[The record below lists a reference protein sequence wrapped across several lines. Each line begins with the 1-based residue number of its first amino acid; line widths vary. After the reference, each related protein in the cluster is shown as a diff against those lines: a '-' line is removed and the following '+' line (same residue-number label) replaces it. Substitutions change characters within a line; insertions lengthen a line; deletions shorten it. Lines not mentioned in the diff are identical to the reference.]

1 MPFVAKVS
9 HLDRVRRLLDGQP
22 DPAAS
27 PYLQRLSSSYL
38 RSLDQH
44 HLDPADM
51 RGPRVLSSGELRQV
65 QQGEEDFLRA
75 SGQCLSMLHQ
85 TVREA
90 DYCVMLT
97 NAGGTT
103 IDYRVDRERRHDFKR
118 AGLYLGSCWSESEE
132 GTCGVA
138 AVLQDALPITVH
150 KSDHF
155 RAAFTTLTCSA
166 APIFSPSGE
175 LIGVLD
181 ASAIRSPD
189 ARDSQNLVNRI
200 VLQSATLIEDGYFLN
215 AMACAWVLL
224 VHRSRHYVEAQ
235 PEILIAFDALG
246 NIIAANRRA
255 RECIAGLQQLP
266 RPMGEIFDLHFEG
279 LLDSRACKACTCCA
293 CMAVPRS
300 MAASAH
306 RSRVRCV
313 RPAHAAGT
321 PAPAGSESQAI
332 QADERQERDQI
343 VAALTECKWRAPHAP
358 IAGHV
363 TRHAVPAHGA
373 LPHPAAASTL
383 ALQASPRRSKNRH
396 PHPTTRSIVEIEE
409 TCHARRNPQPV
420 HRPHAGNPAGR
431 PARRQ
436 CRQGRRPVRG
446 GWLLAR
452 PDRLHL
458 EHQDPGRPRA
468 DPRHAAIASAAAGTY
483 TAAPGSR

>member
-1 MPFVAKVS
+1 MPYVAKVS

-75 SGQCLSMLHQ
+75 SGQCLSVLHQ

-200 VLQSATLIEDGYFLN
+200 VQQSATLIEDGYFLN

-266 RPMGEIFDLHFEG
+266 RPMGEIFDLQFER
-279 LLDSRACKACTCCA
+279 LLDSRALQGLHLLRLHGGSTLYG
-293 CMAVPRS
+293 
-300 MAASAH
+300 
-306 RSRVRCV
+306 RVRAPVSRAV
-313 RPAHAAGT
+313 RPARAHAAAT
-321 PAPAGSESQAI
+321 PVATSSESPAI
-332 QADERQERDQI
+332 EANERQERDQI
-343 VAALTECKWRAPHAP
+343 VAALTECKWRAPHAAQLLGMSRATLYRRMARYR
-358 IAGHV
+358 I
-363 TRHAVPAHGA
+363 
-373 LPHPAAASTL
+373 LPPH
-383 ALQASPRRSKNRH
+383 RR
-396 PHPTTRSIVEIEE
+396 
-409 TCHARRNPQPV
+409 
-420 HRPHAGNPAGR
+420 
-431 PARRQ
+431 
-436 CRQGRRPVRG
+436 
-446 GWLLAR
+446 
-452 PDRLHL
+452 
-458 EHQDPGRPRA
+458 
-468 DPRHAAIASAAAGTY
+468 
-483 TAAPGSR
+483 

>member
-1 MPFVAKVS
+1 MPYVAKVS

-75 SGQCLSMLHQ
+75 SGQCLSVLHQ

-200 VLQSATLIEDGYFLN
+200 VQQSATLIEDGYFLN

-266 RPMGEIFDLHFEG
+266 RPMGEIFDLQFER
-279 LLDSRACKACTCCA
+279 LLDSRALQGLHLLRLHGGSTLYG
-293 CMAVPRS
+293 
-300 MAASAH
+300 
-306 RSRVRCV
+306 RVRAPVSRAV
-313 RPAHAAGT
+313 RPARAHPAAT
-321 PAPAGSESQAI
+321 PVATSSESPVI
-332 QADERQERDQI
+332 EADERQERDQI
-343 VAALTECKWRAPHAP
+343 VAALTECKWRAPHAAQLLGMSRATLYRRMARYR
-358 IAGHV
+358 I
-363 TRHAVPAHGA
+363 
-373 LPHPAAASTL
+373 LPPH
-383 ALQASPRRSKNRH
+383 RR
-396 PHPTTRSIVEIEE
+396 
-409 TCHARRNPQPV
+409 
-420 HRPHAGNPAGR
+420 
-431 PARRQ
+431 
-436 CRQGRRPVRG
+436 
-446 GWLLAR
+446 
-452 PDRLHL
+452 
-458 EHQDPGRPRA
+458 
-468 DPRHAAIASAAAGTY
+468 
-483 TAAPGSR
+483 

>member
-1 MPFVAKVS
+1 MPYVAKVS

-75 SGQCLSMLHQ
+75 SGQCLSVLHQ

-200 VLQSATLIEDGYFLN
+200 VQQSATLIEDGYFLN

-266 RPMGEIFDLHFEG
+266 RPMGEIFDLQFER
-279 LLDSRACKACTCCA
+279 LLDSRALQGLHLLRLHGGSTLYG
-293 CMAVPRS
+293 
-300 MAASAH
+300 
-306 RSRVRCV
+306 RVRAPVSRAV
-313 RPAHAAGT
+313 RPARAHAAAT
-321 PAPAGSESQAI
+321 PVATSSASPAIE
-332 QADERQERDQI
+332 ADERQERDQI
-343 VAALTECKWRAPHAP
+343 VAALTECKWRAPHAAQLLGMSRATLYRRMARYR
-358 IAGHV
+358 I
-363 TRHAVPAHGA
+363 
-373 LPHPAAASTL
+373 LPPH
-383 ALQASPRRSKNRH
+383 RR
-396 PHPTTRSIVEIEE
+396 
-409 TCHARRNPQPV
+409 
-420 HRPHAGNPAGR
+420 
-431 PARRQ
+431 
-436 CRQGRRPVRG
+436 
-446 GWLLAR
+446 
-452 PDRLHL
+452 
-458 EHQDPGRPRA
+458 
-468 DPRHAAIASAAAGTY
+468 
-483 TAAPGSR
+483 

>member
-1 MPFVAKVS
+1 MPYVAKVS

-75 SGQCLSMLHQ
+75 SGQCLSVLHQ

-200 VLQSATLIEDGYFLN
+200 VQQSATLIEDGYFLN

-266 RPMGEIFDLHFEG
+266 RPMGEIFDLQFER
-279 LLDSRACKACTCCA
+279 LLDSRALQGLHLLRLHGGTTLYG
-293 CMAVPRS
+293 
-300 MAASAH
+300 
-306 RSRVRCV
+306 RVRAPVSRAV
-313 RPAHAAGT
+313 RPARAHGAAT
-321 PAPAGSESQAI
+321 SAAPASASPAI
-332 QADERQERDQI
+332 EADERQERDQI
-343 VAALTECKWRAPHAP
+343 VAALTECKWRAPHAAQLLGMSRATLYRRMARYC
-358 IAGHV
+358 I
-363 TRHAVPAHGA
+363 
-373 LPHPAAASTL
+373 LPPH
-383 ALQASPRRSKNRH
+383 RR
-396 PHPTTRSIVEIEE
+396 
-409 TCHARRNPQPV
+409 
-420 HRPHAGNPAGR
+420 
-431 PARRQ
+431 
-436 CRQGRRPVRG
+436 
-446 GWLLAR
+446 
-452 PDRLHL
+452 
-458 EHQDPGRPRA
+458 
-468 DPRHAAIASAAAGTY
+468 
-483 TAAPGSR
+483 